1 MKIKKMFFDK
11 DFYEMSNIK
20 AYQSETTTL
29 LKTLLRFVHRVVC
42 LQKDHFWFWLVAAML
57 V

>member
-1 MKIKKMFFDK
+1 MKMKKRMFFDK

-42 LQKDHFWFWLVAAML
+42 LQKDHF
-57 V
+57 